1 MELRER
7 VEVKFKSSSGRMLYK
22 GAMLGYVLGL
32 CFTVAFFAIAQTPV
46 PALLFI
52 LPTQILTLT
61 AAAFYQNGWDRVLKV
76 ARFDEDKTLREQQ
89 EK

>member
-22 GAMLGYVLGL
+22 GAMIGYVLGL
-32 CFTVAFFAIAQTPV
+32 CFTVAFLYITRTPV

-52 LPTQILTLT
+52 LPSQVISL
-61 AAAFYQNGWDRVLKV
+61 AVAAFYQNGWERVYKV
-76 ARFDEDKTLREQQ
+76 TMFDEDKTLREQ
-89 EK
+89 